1 MNCSCCTCREC
12 ELCFQLDGVDFVC
25 AGGSRGEEEELYYK
39 KYGDTIKRQELDK
52 YHNCIGFHQGLAY
65 YLKKYG
71 SDNHFGV

>member
-12 ELCFQLDGVDFVC
+12 ELCFPLDGVDFVC
-25 AGGSRGEEEELYYK
+25 AGGSRPGEEEELYYK

-52 YHNCIGFHQGLAY
+52 YHSCMGFHQGLAY

-71 SDNHFGV
+71 SVDKN

>member
-12 ELCFQLDGVDFVC
+12 ELCFPLDGDGVDFVC

-52 YHNCIGFHQGLAY
+52 YHNCIGFHQGLPY

-71 SDNHFGV
+71 SK